1 MAAISRIRR
10 RPDGKGVSA
19 GWRWSREP
27 CRQRNGVTGNGAL
40 SCGNDRAV
48 GRGDGRGQ
56 GGAAMGEWWAAAVAA
71 AGEQPPADLP
81 AAAAE
86 ELIALWSD
94 LGEAIRRAVGRSWSV
109 ECDGLV
115 VRIVTLSRA
124 HHGDAVAVD
133 TGAAAGQRRLS
144 GGAGVSGHRL
154 HPAVHG
160 RDLRRGP
167 PGRDRRAARRHR
179 PPLSCPAAPCP
190 TRAGRAL
197 ERRFALAC
205 RSRGPRRSA
214 GSSCLLLSAGPD
226 SAPGGV
232 RRIPGYARRGAPNA
246 TRSAA
251 IQIGGSRTPPTASDR
266 NAASRPLPSMSDP
279 IAEYRRVS
287 NQRPVDRT
295 DARSSCY
302 G

>member
-1 MAAISRIRR
+1 
-10 RPDGKGVSA
+10 
-19 GWRWSREP
+19 
-27 CRQRNGVTGNGAL
+27 
-40 SCGNDRAV
+40 
-48 GRGDGRGQ
+48 
-56 GGAAMGEWWAAAVAA
+56 MGEWWAAAVAA

-94 LGEAIRRAVGRSWSV
+94 LGEAIRRAAGRSWSV

-144 GGAGVSGHRL
+144 RGAGVSGHRL

-167 PGRDRRAARRHR
+167 PGRDRRAARRHQ

-197 ERRFALAC
+197 EPRFALAC

-214 GSSCLLLSAGPD
+214 GSSLWGAITRVRSCCAGFSRDRQAALWYSLISPLTV
-226 SAPGGV
+226 V
-232 RRIPGYARRGAPNA
+232 RRLIRAVMSMASPGLCM
-246 TRSAA
+246 
-251 IQIGGSRTPPTASDR
+251 GG
-266 NAASRPLPSMSDP
+266 
-279 IAEYRRVS
+279 
-287 NQRPVDRT
+287 
-295 DARSSCY
+295 
-302 G
+302 